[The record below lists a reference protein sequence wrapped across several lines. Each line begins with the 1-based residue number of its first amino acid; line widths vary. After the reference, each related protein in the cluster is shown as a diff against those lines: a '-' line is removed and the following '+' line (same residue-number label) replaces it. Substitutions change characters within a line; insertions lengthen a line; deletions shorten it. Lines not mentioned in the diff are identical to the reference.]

1 MREGVS
7 IIIPNYNGRDL
18 LEKNIPYVIGALK
31 NKDNHIAE
39 VIVVDDA
46 SKDGSVEYL
55 KDNFPEISI
64 IKHRI
69 NRGFSTSVNT
79 GARMAKGKLLVLLN
93 NDVTPAENFLKSTIR
108 LFDNSNLFAVSLHE
122 KGYGYAVGKFENGF
136 IVHEPAGEDKG
147 VHETFWA
154 SGGSAVFK
162 RSLWMKLGGFDSK
175 LYSPYYWE
183 DLDISYRARKRGYSI
198 LWNSESNVVHEHE
211 STTIK
216 FSKRKRARVQE
227 RNQLIFI
234 WKNLTSKFLFRKHIV
249 GLGRRVVKH
258 PGYLIIVVMALT
270 KVKLLMKARQKERK
284 ESKVSD
290 EAIFAGFSSQGK

>member
-1 MREGVS
+1 VREDVS
-7 IIIPNYNGRDL
+7 IIIPNYNGRNL
-18 LEKNIPYVIGALK
+18 LERNIPYVIRAFK
-31 NKDNHIAE
+31 NKDNHISE
-39 VIVVDDA
+39 VIIVDDA

-55 KDNFPEISI
+55 KNNFPEISI

-79 GARMAKGKLLVLLN
+79 GARMAKGKLLALLN
-93 NDVTPAENFLKSTIR
+93 NDVRPSENFLKSTVR
-108 LFDNSNLFAVSLHE
+108 LFEDGNLFAVSLHE
-122 KGYGYAVGKFENGF
+122 SGYGYAIGKFENGF
-136 IVHEPAGEDKG
+136 IIHEPAGEDRG

-162 RSLWMKLGGFDSK
+162 RSLWMKLGGFDAK

-183 DLDISYRARKRGYSI
+183 DLDLSYRARKRGYNI
-198 LWNSESNVVHEHE
+198 LWNFESDVIHEHE

-216 FSKRKRARVQE
+216 FSKRKKARIQE

-234 WKNLTSKFLFRKHIV
+234 WKNLTSRFLFRKHIV

-258 PGYLIIVVMALT
+258 PGYSIIVIMALS
-270 KVKLLMKARQKERK
+270 KVKLIMKARQKEKR

-290 EAIFAGFSSQGK
+290 ETIFAGFAGQGK